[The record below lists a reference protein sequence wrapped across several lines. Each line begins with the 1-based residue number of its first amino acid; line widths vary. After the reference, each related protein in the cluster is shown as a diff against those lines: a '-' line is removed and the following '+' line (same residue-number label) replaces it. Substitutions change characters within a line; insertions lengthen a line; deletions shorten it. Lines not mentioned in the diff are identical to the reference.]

1 MPDQLETTKLKV
13 SILIPCYN
21 AERFVCE
28 AVESALNQTH
38 TDVEVVVVDDGSTDD
53 SVEVLK
59 SFGSRIILEAARN
72 SGACAARNRA
82 FELSTGEYI
91 QYLDADDMLVANKL
105 ERQLEVLKSQPV
117 DITFCK
123 GFIFDDGKPERPKQ
137 RPISELGA
145 KDPFVYCLSQGL
157 ATEGPLIRRTLIER
171 VDGFDTTLKRAQ
183 EWDFHLR
190 LCAAGARLHFQPEL
204 LYRHRHDDRPDRI
217 TKRKLDGDFF
227 ARHLIRLGRTL
238 ATEPQYEFTS
248 DRRLA
253 FCDLVIATSVGVFQ
267 KGFKS
272 IAKEGIALV
281 HELCPDHQFQY
292 QGSGL
297 YNQVAKYTGV
307 LAVESFLGPIRSMRD
322 AVRKMRGSE
331 RTK

>member
-1 MPDQLETTKLKV
+1 MTTV

-21 AERFVCE
+21 SERFIAE
-28 AVESALNQTH
+28 AVESALAQTH
-38 TDVEVVVVDDGSTDD
+38 ADVEVVVVDDGSTDG
-53 SVEVLK
+53 SVDVVR
-59 SFGSRIILEAARN
+59 SFGDRIILEAGPN
-72 SGACAARNRA
+72 QGACAARNRA
-82 FELSTGEYI
+82 FELSSGEYI
-91 QYLDADDMLVANKL
+91 QYLDADDALIAGKV
-105 ERQLEVLKSQPV
+105 ERQLQILKSHPF

-123 GFIFDDGKPERPKQ
+123 GFIFDDGKPERPKKK
-137 RPISELGA
+137 PISELGD

-171 VDGFDTTLKRAQ
+171 VGGFDTTLKRAQ

-190 LCAAGARLHFQPEL
+190 LCAAGARLHFLPEL

-238 ATEPQYEFTS
+238 AAAPQYEFTS
-248 DRRLA
+248 DRRVA
-253 FCDLVIATSVGVFQ
+253 FCDLVIVTSIGAFQ

-281 HELCPDHQFQY
+281 HELCPDHQFKY
-292 QGSGL
+292 RGSGL

-307 LAVESFLGPIRSMRD
+307 LTVESFLGRIRNVRD

-331 RTK
+331 RRK